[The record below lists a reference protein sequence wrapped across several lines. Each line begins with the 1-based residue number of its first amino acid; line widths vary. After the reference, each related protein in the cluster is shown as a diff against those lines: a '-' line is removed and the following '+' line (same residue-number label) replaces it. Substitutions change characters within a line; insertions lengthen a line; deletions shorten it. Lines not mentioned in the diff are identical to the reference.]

1 MANET
6 NYKFTELLMY
16 REDTQATIP
25 ANPSAVEVKGL
36 LNISIK
42 DTQQTETNITVDTD
56 GEAAKKD
63 RGKSSY
69 EGSIECKYMGDMM
82 PVLVT
87 HVLGDPDT
95 IADITSEVWAS
106 TTAYTKFNT
115 FDVSSVTGKVVK
127 HSDGTHMLVCYEAGT
142 SGATEPVL
150 TGKSVGDKIT
160 DGTVTWILVKNLKRY
175 DGTTQSC
182 LPTAGLE
189 YKATSRCGGTVETF
203 VKRVEGVYLNS
214 LELNK
219 STGGIIHKYSIPA
232 IGTKATD
239 NTQQGW
245 SSVTA
250 EVGYSVQTMK
260 DFAFKYDEMKV
271 LVNDEEPTDATMFR
285 MTVNRGTTMED
296 GVAIDTKVSNT
307 PTMTIDGELKLKFT
321 KEQYLSAYDN
331 ENFVLKVLLG
341 NARGEVAQFTFNN
354 VEKDRVDPD
363 FTTDRFAEITIPLT
377 ASGDA
382 TTKSINY
389 TVTSQIDYQ

>member
-1 MANET
+1 
-6 NYKFTELLMY
+6 
-16 REDTQATIP
+16 
-25 ANPSAVEVKGL
+25 
-36 LNISIK
+36 
-42 DTQQTETNITVDTD
+42 
-56 GEAAKKD
+56 
-63 RGKSSY
+63 
-69 EGSIECKYMGDMM
+69 
-82 PVLVT
+82 
-87 HVLGDPDT
+87 
-95 IADITSEVWAS
+95 
-106 TTAYTKFNT
+106 
-115 FDVSSVTGKVVK
+115 
-127 HSDGTHMLVCYEAGT
+127 
-142 SGATEPVL
+142 
-150 TGKSVGDKIT
+150 
-160 DGTVTWILVKNLKRY
+160 LVKNLKRY